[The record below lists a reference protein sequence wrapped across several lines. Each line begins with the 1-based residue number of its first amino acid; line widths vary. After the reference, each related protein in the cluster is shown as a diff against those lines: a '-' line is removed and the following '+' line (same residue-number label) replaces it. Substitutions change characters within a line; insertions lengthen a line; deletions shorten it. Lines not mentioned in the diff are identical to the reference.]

1 MRISFMFLLFI
12 GLLGACKGKQ
22 SVDDSDVL
30 VSVKDRTLKR
40 SDVERLIPRGTSS
53 ADSLLLAENF
63 VKKWVKDILVYD
75 VALRNLGDEKDEVD
89 KLVEAYRK
97 SLVRYRYQERLV
109 NEKLK
114 SDIRESDK
122 LSFYEDNQKKFILDK
137 SLIKGLFLKI
147 PKDAP
152 GLDDVKMWYKST
164 NEASLE
170 KIEKYSVQNATIYE
184 YFYDKWVDLDEV
196 MDNIPVH
203 VANPVAFLKSKKFVE
218 VADSSYCYFLNIKEY
233 LPAGSVEPY
242 DYASPHILEMLL
254 NQRKVEF
261 LRNFEDE
268 LYNDAIR
275 GGDVTFHS
283 KP

>member
-1 MRISFMFLLFI
+1 MRIGFMFVLFVI
-12 GLLGACKGKQ
+12 LLGACKGTQ
-22 SVDDSDVL
+22 PVDDSDIL
-30 VSVKDRTLKR
+30 VSVKDRILKR
-40 SDVERLIPRGTSS
+40 SEVVNLIPRGISS
-53 ADSLLLAENF
+53 ADSLLLAENY
-63 VKKWVKDILVYD
+63 VKKWVKDVLVYD
-75 VALRNLGDEKDEVD
+75 VASRNLGDEKAEVD
-89 KLVEAYRK
+89 KLVEEYRQ
-97 SLVRYRYQERLV
+97 SLLRYRYQERLV

-122 LSFYEDNQKKFILDK
+122 LSYYEDNQKKFTLDK

-152 GLDDVKMWYKST
+152 GLDDVKAWYKST

-203 VANPVAFLKSKKFVE
+203 VSNPVAFLKSTKFVE

-242 DYASPHILEMLL
+242 DYAAPHVVEMLV

-261 LRNFEDE
+261 LRKFEDE

-283 KP
+283 EP